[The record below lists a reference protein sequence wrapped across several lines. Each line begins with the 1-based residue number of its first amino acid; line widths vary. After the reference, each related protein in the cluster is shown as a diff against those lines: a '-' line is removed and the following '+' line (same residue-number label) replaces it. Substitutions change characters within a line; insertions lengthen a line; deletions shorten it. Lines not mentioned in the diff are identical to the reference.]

1 MGCGPRL
8 PVRMPLPP
16 RPVRRVAA
24 RDADLEAVRLR
35 TSAAVALLAALILLT
50 ALASVTAWVIERDR
64 AADRRGRL
72 ADRVAQRAEDF
83 TTRIL
88 LGVEGT
94 QGLYAAS
101 DEVSREEFARYAA
114 IVLRNAGLTRLDYV
128 ERVPPSRR
136 NAWERANSI
145 ALPEGAGGDAYV
157 IAHQAPDSATDRMLG
172 IDLAPSPERRR
183 ALIQARDTGL
193 PVATAPVE
201 LLRSRA
207 WGFAVYAPVYAGGTT
222 PGTLERRR
230 AAFLGLVAGVQRA
243 DDLLDH
249 LMSEAGA
256 GVRIAI
262 TDDGVPL
269 ATSGDPGGD
278 AQLRDVHVPGRV
290 WTVAVGGGPAPSP
303 LIPAV
308 VALIGLLVSG
318 LTAILLISGGRRERY
333 AQELVRARM
342 LERDRAEAA
351 LTESEQRHRLMLQ
364 TSADPII
371 TIDADGV
378 IRSANAVVHTVL
390 CWEPEA
396 LIGRNVAV
404 LMPESER
411 ARHHEHVTA
420 RAAGAPAT
428 VIGRAREIRAL
439 RGDGVEI
446 PVVIALSEAV
456 IGGEALY
463 TGIIHDMTEQRAAE
477 HAIRDSER
485 EQAALLSI
493 ATAVAANEPERVVF
507 DRIAAAA
514 ADITGGRIG
523 VIIGGSEPGDVVLGA
538 WAAPGVPAP
547 VVGERVMTIDDRP
560 DCISAPI
567 HVERRPWGRI
577 VVCIEGRDVAPDA
590 GVRLDRFAAITAL
603 AVNSEEAR
611 RSLAHLAA
619 TDPLTG
625 LWNKRTFNT
634 RLEQELGQAA
644 RGGHALSLVVLD
656 IDNFK
661 DVNDTHGHEVGDAVL
676 SEVARR
682 LQATV
687 RDGEVLAR
695 VGGEEFAWILPR
707 TDGIHGFQA
716 AERARGGIA
725 AEPFPVVGRLTV
737 SAGVCD
743 LAEAGDALELFRN
756 ADAALYW
763 AKRSGRDRCFRYTH
777 EAMDVLAVDER
788 DVAAD

>member
-1 MGCGPRL
+1 M
-8 PVRMPLPP
+8 
-16 RPVRRVAA
+16 
-24 RDADLEAVRLR
+24 RLR
-35 TSAAVALLAALILLT
+35 ISAAATLLAALILLT

-64 AADRRGRL
+64 ASDRRARL

-83 TTRIL
+83 TTRIV

-101 DEVSREEFARYAA
+101 DEVSREEFTRFAA
-114 IVLRNAGLTRLDYV
+114 IVLRNAGLTRVDYV

-136 NAWERANSI
+136 GAWERANGF
-145 ALPEGAGGDAYV
+145 ALPRDTGRDAYLV
-157 IAHQAPDSATDRMLG
+157 THQAPESATNRLLG
-172 IDLAPSPERRR
+172 TDLAQSAERLR
-183 ALIQARDTGL
+183 ALSDARDTGRT
-193 PVATAPVE
+193 VATAPVE
-201 LLRSRA
+201 LLGNRTR
-207 WGFAVYAPVYAGGTT
+207 GFAVYAPVYAGGIT
-222 PGTLERRR
+222 PGTRESRR
-230 AAFLGLVAGVQRA
+230 ATFLGVVAGVQRA
-243 DDLLDH
+243 DGLLETLLAD
-249 LMSEAGA
+249 AGR
-256 GVRIAI
+256 GVRISI
-262 TDDGVPL
+262 TDDGMLL
-269 ATSGDPGGD
+269 AASGAPGED
-278 AQLRDVHVPGRV
+278 AQVRSVNVPGRV

-318 LTAILLISGGRRERY
+318 LAAILLISGGRRERY
-333 AQELVRARM
+333 AQEMVRVRM

-371 TIDADGV
+371 TIDAGGV
-378 IRSANAVVHTVL
+378 IRSANAAVQTVL
-390 CWEPEA
+390 HWEPEA

-411 ARHHEHVTA
+411 ARHDERVAA

-439 RGDGVEI
+439 RGDGIEI

-456 IGGEALY
+456 IGGEVLF

-493 ATAVAANEPERVVF
+493 ATAVAASEPERVVF
-507 DRIAAAA
+507 DRIATAA

-523 VIIGGSEPGDVVLGA
+523 LIIRASETGDLVLGS

-547 VVGERVMTIDDRP
+547 AVGDRMTTTGDEHG
-560 DCISAPI
+560 CISAPI
-567 HVERRPWGRI
+567 QVERRRWGRI
-577 VVCIEGRDVAPDA
+577 VVCTEGRAVAPDA
-590 GVRLDRFAAITAL
+590 GDRLERFAAITAL

-625 LWNKRTFNT
+625 LWNKRTFNA
-634 RLEQELGQAA
+634 RLEQELAAAVSGGQ
-644 RGGHALSLVVLD
+644 ALSLVVLD

-676 SEVARR
+676 AEVARR

-716 AERARGGIA
+716 AERARGGIG
-725 AEPFPVVGRLTV
+725 AEPFPVAGRLTV

-763 AKRSGRDRCFRYTH
+763 AKRSGRDRCFRYTD
-777 EAMDVLAVDER
+777 EAMDLLAVDER